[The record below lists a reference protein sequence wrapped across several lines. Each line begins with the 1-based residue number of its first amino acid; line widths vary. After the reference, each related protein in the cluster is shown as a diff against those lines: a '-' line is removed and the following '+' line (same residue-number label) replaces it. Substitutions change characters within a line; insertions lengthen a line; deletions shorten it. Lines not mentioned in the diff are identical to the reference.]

1 MTLAPSDAVEVKQVV
16 GKGRGVFA
24 RRAIRNGEV
33 IERAPVL
40 VLPLSDVMRGP
51 DDWTGLGNY
60 CFEWGKDRVALAL
73 GFGSLYNHSFQPN
86 ARYDDESRRARIK
99 VFSALRDITLGEE
112 ITINYNGDPEDRA
125 AVWFRVIERPGR
137 R

>member
-1 MTLAPSDAVEVKQVV
+1 MTLTPSDAVEVKQVA

-24 RRAIRNGEV
+24 RRAIRKGEI

-60 CFEWGKDRVALAL
+60 CFEWGKNRVALAL
-73 GFGSLYNHSFQPN
+73 GFGSLYNHSFNPN
-86 ARYDDESRRARIK
+86 ARYDDEARRLRIK
-99 VFSALRDITLGEE
+99 VFSAIRDIEPGEE
-112 ITINYNGDPEDRA
+112 VTINYNGDPEDRSP
-125 AVWFRVIERPGR
+125 VWFRVIERSENR
-137 R
+137 